1 MAETRRRSIAR
12 HPQDKEE
19 AMASD
24 ATLNSLHQQL
34 GEITGTLRELNHA
47 TNNNSSKIDS
57 LTIAVAT
64 QAELVRRVDK
74 LDEGQRDVLLK
85 LAVLEADKHRREGAV
100 GLVEWLSKHWPFS
113 IFIIALGALVA
124 WANGVIKS

>member
-1 MAETRRRSIAR
+1 MTLSRAPKR
-12 HPQDKEE
+12 KE
-19 AMASD
+19 AAVASD

-74 LDEGQRDVLLK
+74 LDEGQRDIHLK
-85 LAVLEADKHRREGAV
+85 LAVLEADKHRREGAI
-100 GLVEWLSKHWPFS
+100 GLVAWLSRHWPFTLL
-113 IFIIALGALVA
+113 ALVLGALVA
-124 WANGVIKS
+124 WANGKLVG

>member
-1 MAETRRRSIAR
+1 MAN
-12 HPQDKEE
+12 
-19 AMASD
+19 D

-74 LDEGQRDVLLK
+74 LDEGQKDVLLK
-85 LAVLEADKHRREGAV
+85 IAVLEADRHRREGAI
-100 GLVEWLSKHWPFS
+100 GLVAWISRHWPFTLV
-113 IFIIALGALVA
+113 ATGLAALVA
-124 WANGVIKS
+124 WANGRIG